1 VAHMATRL
9 RVSRSARAYMERK
22 LACVEQK
29 RSHPPSD
36 TAIARLLVEM
46 QSADE
51 HIRAQAV
58 RQLCPCRLPWEV
70 FRQVR
75 PAAQRLRHDPS
86 PLVRAQ
92 ARHVEEDARELAALE
107 ALREWVAE
115 HDAGVARPSDR
126 GRARAGKVAID
137 ADG

>member
-1 VAHMATRL
+1 MANMANRP
-9 RVSRSARAYMERK
+9 RVSQSTRAYMERK

-36 TAIARLLVEM
+36 AAIARLLVEM

-70 FRQVR
+70 FRHVR

-92 ARHVEEDARELAALE
+92 ARHVEEDASELAALE

-115 HDAGVARPSDR
+115 HDAGVARHSDA
-126 GRARAGKVAID
+126 GRAPRGQ
-137 ADG
+137 GCH